1 MLMFVS
7 VTRHQSNQGNGSNM
21 TTTSKQVGIIII
33 KKNNPEV
40 SLQHGF

>member
-1 MLMFVS
+1 MFVS
-7 VTRHQSNQGNGSNM
+7 VTRHQSNQGNGSHM

-40 SLQHGF
+40 SLQHVF